1 MKKLITRQINAD
13 TSVQA
18 ASEDKPMTMEDRT
31 DERLDAVSEDFDYV
45 ISGIERLERQG
56 KFDEAMDILDKISDT
71 LNGAIG
77 VIGDTFTDE
86 SVDEEF

>member
-1 MKKLITRQINAD
+1 MRKFKILASDAVT
-13 TSVQA
+13 A
-18 ASEDKPMTMEDRT
+18 AGEDKPMTMEDRT
-31 DERLDAVSEDFDYV
+31 DERLDAVSDDFDYV
-45 ISGIERLERQG
+45 VSGIERLERQG
-56 KFDEAMDILDKISDT
+56 KFDEAMDILNKISDT

>member
-13 TSVQA
+13 TKVQA
-18 ASEDKPMTMEDRT
+18 AGEDKPMTMEDRT

-56 KFDEAMDILDKISDT
+56 KFDEAMDILNKISDT
-71 LNGAIG
+71 LSGAIG
-77 VIGDTFTDE
+77 VIGDTFEDE
-86 SVDEEF
+86 SVEDEF